1 MKDRKK
7 TKTARLDEEHKVE
20 MAQELRRQ
28 QLERDRVTQQLNEQ
42 IEQQLLGDALKG
54 KSRADVEDVMY
65 ALLRQRHIKEAVH
78 LEGQLDKEKDAQLAE
93 ARAEVVETRATEREK
108 LQTAFDQV
116 NDTGCLSIFVT
127 CAANAARDV
136 HDLYVNLVVL
146 GTCS

>member
-42 IEQQLLGDALKG
+42 IEPQLLGDALKG

-65 ALLRQRHIKEAVH
+65 ALLRQRHITEAVH
-78 LEGQLDKEKDAQLAE
+78 LEGQLEKERSARLAE
-93 ARAEVVETRATEREK
+93 ARAEVVEARAAEREK

-116 NDTGCLSIFVT
+116 
-127 CAANAARDV
+127 RQ
-136 HDLYVNLVVL
+136 
-146 GTCS
+146 CSCTSV